1 MSRRRATPLYDD
13 SVSSSPRVP
22 VVAGHRRATYRRAL
36 WLLTKRD
43 LAVRYSTSALGYLWS
58 IIDPLAMAFMYWF
71 VFGVI
76 FQRPVGEEP
85 YIVFLLTGLLP
96 WMWFNGAVGDSTR
109 AFLRE
114 SKLIR
119 STRIPRSIWV
129 SRLVLSKGIE
139 FVASIPVLA
148 AFAIFS
154 GAVVH
159 WEALLAPIGI
169 VIQAALTLGVG
180 LIVAPLV
187 VLFRDLERAVKLVL
201 RVLFYATPIV
211 YGLPDLKAV
220 GIEGIAEF
228 NPLAGIISLYRSAF
242 FPEHLDWSAVGIS
255 ALMSA
260 ILLVAG
266 ILVLRRCERAV
277 LKEL

>member
-1 MSRRRATPLYDD
+1 MRAGESYDD
-13 SVSSSPRVP
+13 MVSTSAA
-22 VVAGHRRATYRRAL
+22 AGSASGVHRRATYRRSL

-58 IIDPLAMAFMYWF
+58 IIDPLAMAFMYWL

-96 WMWFNGAVGDSTR
+96 WMWFNGSIGDSTR

-139 FVASIPVLA
+139 FLASIPVLA
-148 AFAIFS
+148 AFAFFS

-169 VIQAALTLGVG
+169 AIQAVLTLGVG

-201 RVLFYATPIV
+201 RILFYATPII
-211 YGLPDLKAV
+211 YGLPDLQAV
-220 GIEGIAEF
+220 GIAGIAEF

-242 FPEHLDWSAVGIS
+242 FPEHLDWSAVGVS
-255 ALMSA
+255 AAMSG
-260 ILLVAG
+260 ILLVVG

>member
-1 MSRRRATPLYDD
+1 
-13 SVSSSPRVP
+13 VSTSSAS
-22 VVAGHRRATYRRAL
+22 AGAAAAPRRATYRRAL

-58 IIDPLAMAFMYWF
+58 IIDPLVMAFMYWF

-85 YIVFLLTGLLP
+85 YVVFLLTGLLP

-109 AFLRE
+109 AFLHE

-139 FVASIPVLA
+139 FLASIPVLA
-148 AFAIFS
+148 TFAIFT
-154 GAVVH
+154 GATAH

-169 VIQAALTLGVG
+169 VIQAMLTLGVG

-187 VLFRDLERAVKLVL
+187 VLFRDLERAVRLVL

-211 YGLPDLKAV
+211 YGLPDLAAI
-220 GIEGIAEF
+220 GLQGIAEF

-242 FPEHLDWSAVGIS
+242 FPEHLDWSAVGVS
-255 ALMSA
+255 AALSA

-266 ILVLRRCERAV
+266 ILVMRRCERAV